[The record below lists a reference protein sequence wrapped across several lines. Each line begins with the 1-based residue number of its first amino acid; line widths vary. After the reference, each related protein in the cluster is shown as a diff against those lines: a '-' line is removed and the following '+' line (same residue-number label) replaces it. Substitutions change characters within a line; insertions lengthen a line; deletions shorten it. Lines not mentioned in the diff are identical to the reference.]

1 MKRARNLATRERL
14 KYLQDNTSV
23 KTIQEAYIQ
32 FAKHLENNETD
43 IFLGEFGE
51 GFKNNEVYNGFY
63 AHNPRT
69 RNMMFF
75 RENPTAVGGYSLHSY
90 MKLGSVKNMELKTTH
105 SLFSKT
111 N

>member
-32 FAKHLENNETD
+32 FANHLKNEETE
-43 IFLGEFGE
+43 IFLGKFGGEFE
-51 GFKNNEVYNGFY
+51 NTEVYEGFY
-63 AHNPRT
+63 AHNSLT

-75 RENPTAVGGYSLHSY
+75 RKNPTAVGGYSLHSY
-90 MKLGSVKNMELKTTH
+90 MNLRPVKNNELKTNH
-105 SLFSKT
+105 SLF
-111 N
+111 